1 MRAAKQWKRTM
12 HTAEN
17 RELRIENRAAPRQSD
32 KENGREGG
40 RGCGSALLLL
50 LTRAADMCNLITN
63 NFGSINH
70 IPYVQLSV
78 CVCVCVFACGID
90 TNMSVHACACLCM
103 SVPGY

>member
-17 RELRIENRAAPRQSD
+17 REQRIENRAAPRQSD
-32 KENGREGG
+32 KENGRRGGEG
-40 RGCGSALLLL
+40 GCGSALLLL
-50 LTRAADMCNLITN
+50 LTRAVATDMCNLITN

-78 CVCVCVFACGID
+78 CVCVCV
-90 TNMSVHACACLCM
+90 CLL
-103 SVPGY
+103 VA